1 MLQRTNLIALATLGL
16 GTLLGYAAA
25 QGKLPWASASH
36 AQTAEQTRITQ
47 VAQARSTAA
56 PATALANPKSPIV
69 ALGAEPKP
77 GNPRGATTGPTD
89 APGYDHPNQFLHVEP
104 KKIAENM
111 EPIIV
116 HPKQMNEAMAKLAKA
131 KTKNGKAPNFLVF
144 LLDDVGWMDP
154 GFNGGGETVGNPT
167 PNMDRVARKSLV
179 LRSAY
184 STPSCS
190 PSRASIMTGQNPLHH
205 GILRPPMYNE
215 PGGLDG
221 IVTLAAILQQTRL
234 LHPGHRQVA
243 HG

>member
-1 MLQRTNLIALATLGL
+1 MLTRTNLLAMAMLGL

-25 QGKLPWASASH
+25 GGRLPMP
-36 AQTAEQTRITQ
+36 TE
-47 VAQARSTAA
+47 ARAA
-56 PATALANPKSPIV
+56 PPATAPAGDSSGGSCCKLPGGD
-69 ALGAEPKP
+69 ALLTAGPGGGGEFQTPKP

-89 APGYDHPNQFLHVEP
+89 APGYDHPNQYMQMKPTEIAPNTEP
-104 KKIAENM
+104 V
-111 EPIIV
+111 IV
-116 HPKQMNEAMAKLAKA
+116 HKKQLAEAIEKLAKA
-131 KTKNGKAPNFLVF
+131 KEKHGQPPNFLIF
-144 LLDDVGWMDP
+144 LMDDVGWMDP

-167 PNMDRVARKSLV
+167 PHMDKIARDGIV

-221 IVTLAAILQQTRL
+221 MVTIAQILQQLGYYTQ
-234 LHPGHRQVA
+234 GV
-243 HG
+243 GKW